1 MAKPAT
7 RGNIMSNFSRRNFL
21 QVTGGSIAA
30 ASTLGLSQSVF
41 ASSHGGKSGHVVIVG
56 GGLGGATA
64 ARYLKYADPKVNV
77 TIIEPNEH
85 YYTCFTSNEVLSGER
100 GMDSIKFG
108 YEHLKK
114 MGVKVVHDLAVNIEG
129 KKVITKNNGAI
140 AFDRC
145 VVSPGVDYKW
155 ALGID
160 AKIADTSIPHAWKAG
175 PQTVLLRKQLEDMKD
190 GGTVVISPPT
200 NPFKCP
206 PGPAE
211 RISQIAWYLKNHK
224 PKSKIIA
231 LDPKAKFSKQG
242 LFVQG
247 WKKHYGFGTEN
258 SMIEYYHETALEE
271 IDIKTKTVIAGVHE
285 IKADVLNV
293 IPAQKAGKI
302 AYSAGLVNEK
312 GWCPVNQKTFE
323 STKMKDVYVI
333 GDASVASPMPKSGYS
348 CNSQA
353 KVAAAAIVASLHGKP
368 APHPAFVNTCYSAIT
383 PTDGISVSMVYNFKD
398 GKIGKVKGSGGLSP
412 KDASPEI
419 RNRTVTYAHSWFTN
433 ITADSFGR

>member
-1 MAKPAT
+1 
-7 RGNIMSNFSRRNFL
+7 MSNFSRRNFL

-30 ASTLGLSQSVF
+30 ASTLGF
-41 ASSHGGKSGHVVIVG
+41 SHAIHAGKGAGNVVIVG

-64 ARYLKYADPKVNV
+64 ARYIKYADPSVNV
-77 TIIEPNEH
+77 TIIEPNKS

-100 GMDSIKFG
+100 SIDSIKFG

-114 MGVKVVHDLAVNIEG
+114 MGVKVIHDLATNIEG

-145 VVSPGVDYKW
+145 VVSPGVDYKFD
-155 ALGID
+155 AVEGVD
-160 AKIADTSIPHAWKAG
+160 AKIAATKIPHAWKAG
-175 PQTVLLRKQLEDMKD
+175 PQTVLLRKQLEAMKD
-190 GGTVVISPPT
+190 GGTVVIVPPT

-211 RISQIAWYLKNHK
+211 RISQIAWYLKNNK

-231 LDPKAKFSKQG
+231 YDPKAKFSKQG

-247 WKKHYGFGTEN
+247 WKKHYGFGTDN
-258 SMIEYYHETALEE
+258 SMIEYNHQTPLDSVDA
-271 IDIKTKTVIAGVHE
+271 KTMTVVADVHE
-285 IKADVLNV
+285 VKADVINV
-293 IPAQKAGKI
+293 IPPQKAGKI
-302 AYSAGLVNEK
+302 AYSAGLVNDK
-312 GWCPVNQKTFE
+312 GWCPVDQKTFE

-353 KVAAAAIVASLHGKP
+353 KVAASAIVASLQGKP
-368 APHPAFVNTCYSAIT
+368 APHPAYVNTCYSAIT
-383 PTDGISVSMVYNFKD
+383 PTDGISVSMVYRYEG
-398 GKIGKVKGSGGLSP
+398 GKIVKVKGSGGLSP
-412 KDASPEI
+412 SDASEET
-419 RNRTVTYAHSWFTN
+419 RKRTVTYAHSWFTN

>member
-1 MAKPAT
+1 
-7 RGNIMSNFSRRNFL
+7 MSNFTRRNFL
-21 QVTGGSIAA
+21 QVSGAA
-30 ASTLGLSQSVF
+30 AAATTVGFGHSVF
-41 ASSHGGKSGHVVIVG
+41 AGSHGGKGKVVIVG

-64 ARYLKYADPKVNV
+64 ARYIKYADSKIDV
-77 TIIEPNEH
+77 TIIEPNKH
-85 YYTCFTSNEVLSGER
+85 YYTCFTSNEVLGGNRSI
-100 GMDSIKFG
+100 DSIKFG

-114 MGVKVVHDLAVNIEG
+114 MGVKVIHDVATNIES
-129 KKVITKNNGAI
+129 KKVVTAKNGKI
-140 AFDRC
+140 AFDKC
-145 VVSPGVDYKW
+145 IVSPG
-155 ALGID
+155 ID
-160 AKIADTSIPHAWKAG
+160 FKFKHGQTAANSETDLPHAWKAG
-175 PQTVLLRKQLEDMKD
+175 PQTVLLRKQLESMKD

-200 NPFKCP
+200 NPFRCP

-231 LDPKAKFSKQG
+231 IDPKAKFSKQG

-258 SMIEYYHETALEE
+258 SMIEYKHQTAIEE
-271 IDIKTKTVIAGVHE
+271 IDIKTKTVVAGVDE
-285 IKADVLNV
+285 IEADVLNV

-302 AYSAGLVNEK
+302 AFTADLTEGD
-312 GWCPVNQKTFE
+312 WCPVNQQTFE
-323 STKMKDVYVI
+323 STKMKDVHVI
-333 GDASVASPMPKSGYS
+333 GDSSIASPMPKSGYS

-353 KVAAAAIVASLHGKP
+353 KVAAAAIVASLQGKA

-398 GKIGKVKGSGGLSP
+398 GKIGKVKGSGGLSS
-412 KDASPEI
+412 KDASEEE
-419 RNRTVTYAHSWFTN
+419 RKRTVKYAHSWFTN

>member
-1 MAKPAT
+1 
-7 RGNIMSNFSRRNFL
+7 MSNFSRRNFL
-21 QVTGGSIAA
+21 QVTGGGIAA
-30 ASTLGLSQSVF
+30 ASTLGF
-41 ASSHGGKSGHVVIVG
+41 SHAIHAGKGAGNVVIVG

-64 ARYLKYADPKVNV
+64 ARYLKYGNPKINV
-77 TIIEPNEH
+77 TIIEPNKH

-100 GMDSIKFG
+100 SIDSIKFG
-108 YEHLKK
+108 YDKLKA
-114 MGVKVVHDLAVNIEG
+114 MGVKVIHDVAVNIEG
-129 KKVITKNNGAI
+129 GKVVTAKNGSI
-140 AFDRC
+140 AFDKC

-155 ALGID
+155 AHGQTAANSETD
-160 AKIADTSIPHAWKAG
+160 VPHAWKAG
-175 PQTVLLRKQLEDMKD
+175 PQTLLLRKQLEAMKD

-258 SMIEYYHETALEE
+258 SMISYHHQTPIEE
-271 IDIKTKTVIAGVHE
+271 LDIKSKTIVAGVEE

-302 AYSAGLVNEK
+302 AYKAGLVNDK

-323 STKMKDVYVI
+323 STKMKNVHVI

-353 KVAAAAIVASLHGKP
+353 KVAAAAIIASLAGKE

-412 KDASPEI
+412 KDASAET